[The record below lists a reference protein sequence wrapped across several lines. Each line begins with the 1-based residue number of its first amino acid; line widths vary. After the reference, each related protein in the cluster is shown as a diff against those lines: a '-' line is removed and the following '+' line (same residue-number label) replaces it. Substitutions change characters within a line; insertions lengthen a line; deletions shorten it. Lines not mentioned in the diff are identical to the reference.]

1 MPGFTDLLPGILHP
15 IRAVSSVPTIPAI
28 LRPFPVSLR
37 PIPAISRPFPASL
50 RLAPDCFPGDSRLL
64 WLCWGTEGPTRMP
77 GAEPRLLLVC
87 MEYPS
92 YLAGQFSS
100 AQVYTIVNKAAGGER
115 GVRRQLCQRY
125 ATSLAT
131 GNFSPFL
138 MSEAILGKRR
148 CCDQGCCPA
157 GGTLLQRRSGDMD
170 DVHSPTL
177 SEVLGIEAQNMSWC
191 SNEHCNRKQLSHDR
205 EFSLLWIDW
214 IRRHT
219 SDRYF

>member
-1 MPGFTDLLPGILHP
+1 
-15 IRAVSSVPTIPAI
+15 
-28 LRPFPVSLR
+28 
-37 PIPAISRPFPASL
+37 
-50 RLAPDCFPGDSRLL
+50 
-64 WLCWGTEGPTRMP
+64 
-77 GAEPRLLLVC
+77 
-87 MEYPS
+87 
-92 YLAGQFSS
+92 
-100 AQVYTIVNKAAGGER
+100 
-115 GVRRQLCQRY
+115 
-125 ATSLAT
+125 
-131 GNFSPFL
+131 